1 MIVHMNKIK
10 SFMQKH
16 YIISILITLSLAVF
30 ILNVFVWIVK
40 WFFALF
46 GKGIKLLFKSL
57 IEIVCTKEYWEQLID
72 MCNVTQIRLFNAVL
86 FYLAL
91 CFLFVI
97 ALAILTIMMGLVIGC
112 LEGCINR
119 IDGIIL
125 GKRHQKSLKYQGITL
140 WYIKCKADILYFLDW
155 VRFDILK
162 IRYSFGEDD
171 TKIKWVRKLSLENI
185 ISMAKNVIKF
195 FFSATTVHSIL
206 GLISLYVYYKKD
218 ILYVCES
225 LVDTILQSGITPSQ
239 FLEMFEVLVVLCLL
253 GYIIFD
259 IKHKASGYS
268 ELRAERFK
276 ELVQMEEKLLNIL
289 GGICYS
295 LEKNIDTIAERKC
308 FILQSGASEL
318 SGKQCYIDKTKIE
331 FEDKNKFGYWYS
343 DDRMRQLSNLDDMK
357 EEFQKLSELEEEFK
371 KSALSRSNIYL
382 IDHQTMLTR
391 VVHFWIPGIDD
402 NEYKRMEF
410 FCKSSMEKWYKNR
423 FIKPVENDNGETRYY
438 SESQTTKEILDA
450 SAMLDYELMRAFRLE
465 LYLKKYERKMIKRFK
480 RINKFS
486 RFNLN

>member
-1 MIVHMNKIK
+1 MNKIK

-40 WFFALF
+40 WFFTLL
-46 GKGIKLLFKSL
+46 GNGIKLLFKCL

-72 MCNVTQIRLFNAVL
+72 MCNVTQIRVINAVL
-86 FYLAL
+86 FYFAL

-97 ALAILTIMMGLVIGC
+97 ALAIFTIMMVIVIGC

-125 GKRHQKSLKYQGITL
+125 GKKHQKSLEYQGITL
-140 WYIKCKADILYFLDW
+140 WYIKCKADISYFLDW

-162 IRYSFGEDD
+162 VRYSFGEDA

-185 ISMAKNVIKF
+185 ISMAKNIIKF
-195 FFSATTVHSIL
+195 FFSATTVHLIL
-206 GLISLYVYYKKD
+206 GLVSLYVYYKTD
-218 ILYVCES
+218 ILLVCES

-259 IKHKASGYS
+259 IRHKANGYS

-289 GGICYS
+289 GGISCS

-318 SGKQCYIDKTKIE
+318 SGKQCYINKTKIE

-343 DDRMRQLSNLDDMK
+343 NDRMRQLSNLDDMK
-357 EEFQKLSELEEEFK
+357 EEFQKLSELEDEFK

-402 NEYKRMEF
+402 KEYKRMEF
-410 FCKSSMEKWYKNR
+410 FCKSSMEEWYKNR
-423 FIKPVENDNGETRYY
+423 FIKPVENTNGEVRYY
-438 SESQTTKEILDA
+438 SESQTIKQILDA
-450 SAMLDYELMRAFRLE
+450 SAMLDYELMRAFCLE

>member
-1 MIVHMNKIK
+1 MIIHMNKIK

-40 WFFALF
+40 WFFTLL
-46 GKGIKLLFKSL
+46 GNGIKLLFKCL

-72 MCNVTQIRLFNAVL
+72 MCNVTQIRVINAVL
-86 FYLAL
+86 FYFAL

-97 ALAILTIMMGLVIGC
+97 ALAIFTIMMVIVIGC

-125 GKRHQKSLKYQGITL
+125 GKKHQKSLEYQGITL
-140 WYIKCKADILYFLDW
+140 WYIKCKADISYFLDW

-162 IRYSFGEDD
+162 VRYSFGEDA

-185 ISMAKNVIKF
+185 ISMAKNIIKF
-195 FFSATTVHSIL
+195 FFSATTVHLIL
-206 GLISLYVYYKKD
+206 GLVSLYVYYKTD
-218 ILYVCES
+218 ILLVCES

-259 IKHKASGYS
+259 IRHKANGYS

-289 GGICYS
+289 GGISCS

-318 SGKQCYIDKTKIE
+318 SGKQCYINKTKIE

-343 DDRMRQLSNLDDMK
+343 NDRMRQLSNLDDMK
-357 EEFQKLSELEEEFK
+357 EEFQKLSELEDEFK

-402 NEYKRMEF
+402 KEYKRMEF
-410 FCKSSMEKWYKNR
+410 FCKSSMEEWYKNR
-423 FIKPVENDNGETRYY
+423 FIKPVENTNGEVRYY
-438 SESQTTKEILDA
+438 SESQTIKQILDA
-450 SAMLDYELMRAFRLE
+450 SAMLDYELMRAFCLE

>member
-1 MIVHMNKIK
+1 MDKIRD
-10 SFMQKH
+10 FMKKH
-16 YIISILITLSLAVF
+16 CIISLLIALLFALFV
-30 ILNVFVWIVK
+30 LNVFVWIVK
-40 WFFALF
+40 WFFTLL
-46 GKGIKLLFKSL
+46 GNGIELLFKYL
-57 IEIVCTKEYWEQLID
+57 MEIICTKEYWEQLID
-72 MCNVTQIRLFNAVL
+72 MCNVTQIRVINAVL

-91 CFLFVI
+91 CFLFVM
-97 ALAILTIMMGLVIGC
+97 ALAIFAIIMVIVIGC

-125 GKRHQKSLKYQGITL
+125 GKKHQKSLEYQGFTL
-140 WYIKCKADILYFLDW
+140 WYIKCKADISYFLDW

-162 IRYSFGEDD
+162 VRYSFGEDA

-195 FFSATTVHSIL
+195 FFSATTVHLIL
-206 GLISLYVYYKKD
+206 GLISLYIYYKTD
-218 ILYVCES
+218 ILLVCES

-259 IKHKASGYS
+259 IRHKANGYS

-289 GGICYS
+289 GGISCS

-402 NEYKRMEF
+402 KEYKRMEF

-423 FIKPVENDNGETRYY
+423 FIKPVENDNGEVRYY
-438 SESQTTKEILDA
+438 SESQTTKEILDV
-450 SAMLDYELMRAFRLE
+450 SAMLDYELMRAFWLE